1 MASISESIIQ
11 GLMRPAFD
19 VQPLVEPLGMLL
31 GGAQA
36 QKAREE
42 RQKGLLSQAMGATD
56 MNAFQRLIEQARNPE
71 EVSNLI
77 QAAQVGGTL
86 RSQQQASNREQALR
100 ERVAKEGA
108 NLGPAG
114 RRLAEVANDL
124 DFDTLQTRYLDIMQ
138 NFGSNEGLLSMYGIP
153 QSEWY
158 KYQNMPIK
166 ELRAALSDSQK
177 MGKATPKNYQD
188 QQGNIITLATNEFGQ
203 VRVGTDQWVPIEEA
217 GLTLAPNRV
226 QTTNMNQ
233 SINDQIGTQVAANL
247 DESLKGAQAASGA
260 YTGSLEGEALIQGLP
275 DSAFGPSAE
284 IKLLGNEALI
294 ALGFDNP
301 ERIKTASDLRT
312 FSNNRARAAV
322 KILASG
328 DLGSAQSLT
337 DADREFAKQL
347 AGGDITWN
355 KEALKKLLY
364 LERKIAFARIEAHNN
379 DLNTRIGKVA
389 PNVVPLYTVKPPV
402 PTFYDQPGNY
412 VEAGTGDPDSL
423 RPGQRVYKDIFGVSR
438 YADGIIEPNDKPS
451 NR

>member
-1 MASISESIIQ
+1 
-11 GLMRPAFD
+11 
-19 VQPLVEPLGMLL
+19 MLL
-31 GGAQA
+31 GGSQA
-36 QKAREE
+36 KRAEEE
-42 RQKGLLSQAMGATD
+42 RQKSLFTQALGAENMSDLQGIIGQTRD
-56 MNAFQRLIEQARNPE
+56 SDEAARL
-71 EVSNLI
+71 V

-86 RSQQQASNREQALR
+86 RATQQAADREKAFR
-100 ERVAKEGA
+100 DMVAREGA
-108 NLGPAG
+108 SLGSEG
-114 RRLAEVANDL
+114 QRLAEVAQTEEY
-124 DFDTLQTRYLDIMQ
+124 DTLRENWANLYK
-138 NFGSNEGLLSMYGIP
+138 NFNSNPGILKTYNVPTSRWADLINLPPKDLISLLKSSMEIG
-153 QSEWY
+153 E
-158 KYQNMPIK
+158 
-166 ELRAALSDSQK
+166 
-177 MGKATPKNYQD
+177 ATIKNYINQD
-188 QQGNIITLATNEFGQ
+188 GQIVSLATNKLGQ
-203 VRVGTDQWVPIEEA
+203 VRDENDQWIPIEQT
-217 GLTLAPNRV
+217 GLTIAPDRQ
-226 QTTNMNQ
+226 QTFNMNQ
-233 SINDQIGTQVAANL
+233 SINDQIGPQIAADL
-247 DESLKGAQAASGA
+247 DESKKGATAASGA

-294 ALGFDNP
+294 ALGFNNP
-301 ERIKTASDLRT
+301 ERIRTASDLRT

-412 VEAGTGDPDSL
+412 VKQGTADEDGL
-423 RPGQRVYKDIFGVSR
+423 RPRQRVYKDIFGVSR
-438 YADGIIEPNDKPS
+438 YADGTIEPNDKPS